1 MRIVNF
7 AALTSMAAFS
17 LSGCYTPQDR
27 ALGGGAIGAL
37 GGAGIGAL
45 ASNGRAGGTIA
56 GAAIGAASGAAL
68 GALTAPQPGPPPP
81 PPPPPPPRCAQWGS
95 DYYGNSMCVAHY

>member
-1 MRIVNF
+1 MRFVTF
-7 AALTSMAAFS
+7 ATVASVVALS

-27 ALGGGAIGAL
+27 ALGGAAIGGL

-45 ASNGRAGGTIA
+45 ASNGRAGGTLA

-81 PPPPPPPRCAQWGS
+81 PPPPRCAQWGY
-95 DYYGNSMCVAHY
+95 DYYGNSMCVAYY